1 MAQAYV
7 SLGSNVRA
15 EANICSATQCLQA
28 RFKQLISSDIY
39 QSPAEGFDGEPFL
52 NSVVGFETDL
62 DIAKL
67 RAFLRTLET
76 IHGRE
81 RGGDKFAP
89 RTLDLDLL
97 LYDDVVLPPGPDGN
111 LPHTDILKYPFVLYP
126 LAEIAGERQHPV
138 LKHRFS
144 QIARHSQLLRNRLIM
159 VDLDCRKRPQPD
171 A

>member
-1 MAQAYV
+1 
-7 SLGSNVRA
+7 
-15 EANICSATQCLQA
+15 
-28 RFKQLISSDIY
+28 
-39 QSPAEGFDGEPFL
+39 
-52 NSVVGFETDL
+52 